1 MALWEGPPGGT
12 PTPLPPKTIRNGDRI
27 RFNYRGHYY
36 TIDGTVDNE
45 GYLTGGTF
53 KITKLQ
59 NQQWP
64 QIVGTSPYQIYRQ
77 PRKTADAPAQMPVGT
92 VVDLEWSGLSSGW
105 FGFLVNPP
113 SPAQTK
119 LVAKQ
124 PVIVMFGPSGN
135 LESVY
140 WGLKGINAPN
150 DDRGVLTRQEP
161 ISPLFL
167 LIGQPAGDD
176 AVTRGQEKPHQLR
189 SRLDRHQSAIGS
201 GHDERSWK
209 RVRRRDRQLCQ
220 RYSAEID
227 ASRAFAKSA
236 QNMGGR

>member
-1 MALWEGPPGGT
+1 
-12 PTPLPPKTIRNGDRI
+12 
-27 RFNYRGHYY
+27 
-36 TIDGTVDNE
+36 
-45 GYLTGGTF
+45 
-53 KITKLQ
+53 
-59 NQQWP
+59 
-64 QIVGTSPYQIYRQ
+64 
-77 PRKTADAPAQMPVGT
+77 MPVGT

-113 SPAQTK
+113 APAQTK
-119 LVAKQ
+119 LAPKQ

-176 AVTRGQEKPHQLR
+176 AVTRGKKNHINFDHVWIAINP
-189 SRLDRHQSAIGS
+189 QSGLVTTSEVGS
-201 GHDERSWK
+201 EFDVETGNYANDT
-209 RVRRRDRQLCQ
+209 
-220 RYSAEID
+220 SAEID
-227 ASRAFAKSA
+227 ASRSFAKSA